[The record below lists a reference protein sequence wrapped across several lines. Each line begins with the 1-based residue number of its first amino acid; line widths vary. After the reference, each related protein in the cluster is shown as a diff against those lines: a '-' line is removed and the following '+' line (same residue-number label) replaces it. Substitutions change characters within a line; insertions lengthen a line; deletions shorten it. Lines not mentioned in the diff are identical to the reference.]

1 MAKDPAFLFY
11 YQDFIFGTGFMED
24 KYIGQ
29 YIKIL
34 CHLADK
40 GRLSEEQVLSICKA
54 SAIHKSIQDKLEVD
68 NDGYYF
74 NERLRG
80 EVDKRKKFTESRR
93 KNAASAKH
101 MHKHME
107 DENENEDVNVI
118 VIKDNVEFPF
128 DEFWNLY
135 DKKVGRPKCE
145 KKWNNLTS
153 NEQALAM
160 IFIPEYKTAQPEKRY
175 RKNPETFLNNKGWHD
190 EIITN
195 QRFTRGAIDADAVAA
210 EIKKYS

>member
-118 VIKDNVEFPF
+118 VIKDKKEYAEFVKMTEKEYNKLREAYGLEFTTQCITQLDNYKGSSGKKYKSDYRAILSWVVDRIKRGKP
-128 DEFWNLY
+128 DE
-135 DKKVGRPKCE
+135 
-145 KKWNNLTS
+145 
-153 NEQALAM
+153 
-160 IFIPEYKTAQPEKRY
+160 
-175 RKNPETFLNNKGWHD
+175 
-190 EIITN
+190 
-195 QRFTRGAIDADAVAA
+195 RFTRGAIDANAVAA
-210 EIKKYS
+210 EIKKYSKLPPG